1 MSLAKSAR
9 EVIRLSRGF
18 TSAEAA
24 GHETTSREMLTSGGN
39 DAAET
44 YLKTLSEDVVM
55 KLLALMTMGKDKN
68 PNIHKVYDDLRGLT
82 RDKTEAIRGMT
93 SRVPLAEYLEK
104 GLKIADERRIDL
116 DVEF

>member
-1 MSLAKSAR
+1 MKLANAAR

-24 GHETTSREMLTSGGN
+24 GHGTTSRDMHTSGGN

-44 YLKTLSEDVVM
+44 YLKTLPEDVVM

-68 PNIHKVYDDLRGLT
+68 PNIHKIHDDLIGLT
-82 RDKTEAIRGMT
+82 RGKTEAIRGMT

-104 GLKIADERRIDL
+104 GLKIAEERGIDL
-116 DVEF
+116 EVEF